1 MNVFDTLYYY
11 LIAFDND
18 RVTVA
23 LQNDL
28 FVALYKM
35 LPPQRWE
42 YLRRHRQDFYR
53 RETIKNILIFL
64 YETILTEHEDSPY
77 YNDFLKANQSD
88 SFFRLIY
95 VPSKF

>member
-18 RVTVA
+18 RVTVP

-64 YETILTEHEDSPY
+64 YETILMEHEDSPY
-77 YNDFLKANQSD
+77 YNDFLKAMKSVGII
-88 SFFRLIY
+88 L
-95 VPSKF
+95 VP

>member
-1 MNVFDTLYYY
+1 MNIFDTLYYY

-64 YETILTEHEDSPY
+64 YETILMEHEDSPY
-77 YNDFLKANQSD
+77 YNDFLQANQSD